1 MSPFVDAARDF
12 VATVPTPTAVATLRM
27 RVRRRRRKRTLLTI
41 AVVAAVSSASIG
53 AAASLSHDATSPS
66 VAVSPTTTRPNVWCV
81 STSRATAIAAVVR
94 ITTMVSSGDTEHAKL
109 MTMRELR
116 ARETASTRSIADPP
130 LADGRQVWVVEALGT
145 VTQLFESG
153 PTKFA
158 WGLFEMG
165 ANGEGLLRSS
175 AGPGAT
181 PSYWDALPDHSTE
194 CPTDNTR
201 PAEPFTPP
209 QPPPGDVCS
218 PGQKPTFSAWDHGT
232 FRPVQVNR
240 AYWCRRSAELQP
252 PAASHLSGSM
262 DITNGKVTVVYYRA
276 TYKLLPSPRPKDH
289 GRLILT
295 EVTSTD
301 PVPVGQL
308 PPSIQKALKE
318 P

>member
-1 MSPFVDAARDF
+1 MSPFVEAARDF

-27 RVRRRRRKRTLLTI
+27 RVRRHRRKRALVTI
-41 AVVAAVSSASIG
+41 AVVAAVSFASIG

-66 VAVSPTTTRPNVWCV
+66 VAVSPTTDRPNLWCV
-81 STSRATAIAAVVR
+81 STSRATAIADVAR
-94 ITTMVSSGDTEHAKL
+94 ITTMVAPGDTENAKL
-109 MTMRELR
+109 MTWRELL
-116 ARETASTRSIADPP
+116 ARETASTRSIGEPP
-130 LADGRQVWVVEALGT
+130 ASDGQQVWVVEALGT
-145 VTQLFESG
+145 VMELFGSG
-153 PTKFA
+153 PTKYA
-158 WGLFEMG
+158 WGLFEIG
-165 ANGEGLLRSS
+165 ANGERLLRFG

-218 PGQKPTFSAWDHGT
+218 PGQKPTFTAWDHGT
-232 FRPVQVNR
+232 SRPVQVNR

-289 GRLILT
+289 GHLILT

-301 PVPVGQL
+301 PVPIDQL
-308 PPSIQKALKE
+308 PPSIQRALKE